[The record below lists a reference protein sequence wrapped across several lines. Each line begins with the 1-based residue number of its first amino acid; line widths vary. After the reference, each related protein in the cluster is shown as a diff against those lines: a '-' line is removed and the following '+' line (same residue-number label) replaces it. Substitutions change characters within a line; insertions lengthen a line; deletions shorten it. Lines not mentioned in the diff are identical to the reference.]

1 MFTFAI
7 RKVHGSAV
15 PTRTPMACSDSI
27 FRKEPTCRCTRKPI
41 STKWPAS
48 SMSGH
53 ARPWDLKPRQRN
65 LTPVLRRPVELAAQN
80 GQTETDRYLT
90 AFGAKRTCR
99 ESRKR
104 FGLTRMTQSGHERP
118 AFAALHG
125 PDLLYLTSN
134 PWVGG

>member
-15 PTRTPMACSDSI
+15 PTRTPTACGDSI

-65 LTPVLRRPVELAAQN
+65 LTPVLRRPVEPATPKADI
-80 GQTETDRYLT
+80 DRRGEHVRLVP
-90 AFGAKRTCR
+90 GGDLSRCSKVR
-99 ESRKR
+99 E
-104 FGLTRMTQSGHERP
+104 QS
-118 AFAALHG
+118 
-125 PDLLYLTSN
+125 
-134 PWVGG
+134 W